1 MKTFVVSLTPAEA
14 EGFCSYA
21 HSCKY
26 SLWYPPKAIRDYVE
40 SVSSENFNPFRIIFA
55 CKKNKN
61 DKFTFVRIGEHY
73 FCTNTSKIP
82 YKPEI
87 IILNEMIFASVVI
100 TEKYYSKSG
109 IEFTEESK
117 PRFYRQGIPFS
128 AIGERF
134 SVNISEC
141 EFIEF
146 SRLSFAYDIPQK

>member
-55 CKKNKN
+55 CKNDNKVV
-61 DKFTFVRIGEHY
+61 FGRIGEYY
-73 FCTNTSKIP
+73 FRTGT
-82 YKPEI
+82 YKVPDDPNI
-87 IILNEMIFASVVI
+87 VILNDKVFASVVI

-128 AIGERF
+128 AVGERF